1 MTANLS
7 TTGKYLDALPV
18 WARELSEKYYSR
30 SYSLF
35 VLYGN
40 VRDLVSLRGQD
51 STMFVALDEFLFSAL
66 FGQRDLILHY
76 DRGGLSFGN
85 PASQADFR
93 RALEGYDS
101 FHGTTYAQSGVPRT
115 PDAVLNLLDN
125 YLRLRIADGKK
136 IGLVIDFAETIAP
149 AGDVSS
155 MAAEDSNLLVILKR
169 WARNAAFLNADVTIC
184 LVSENQ
190 IELNQGI
197 VQNPGVSSIAIPLPD
212 YAERLDFI
220 RGQLKDKALP
230 AGSEVSNETLA
241 TLGAGLKRMQLQSL
255 ISHAVQNQQPLT
267 LKFLSERKRD
277 LIESESGGL
286 LEFVQSR
293 FDLSFVAGNDQAK
306 RKLQDAAAA
315 IRAGNTDV
323 LPMGYV
329 ICGPVGT
336 GKTFITTCFAGE
348 VGIPA
353 VTLKNFRSMWQG
365 VTEGNL
371 ERVLGLLKAMS
382 PIAVIVDEADAQLGA
397 RSSSGDSGV
406 GNRVFAQIAQFMGNT
421 EYRGKVIWFLLTCRP
436 DLLPVDLKRQG
447 RAEEHIALFY
457 PDTPEERLALLRAV
471 QRKVGM
477 KPFPPDVEKFFMER
491 ALSLSGADI
500 EAVLVRSHMRSSLQK
515 KTAVDADDLKAALDD
530 FIPPYYP
537 TEIDLQNMVA
547 VLECT
552 SKSLLPKQYRDL
564 DRSEVIRRTNELMAL
579 ARQSSGGGAGGR
591 SLARRFSPNR
601 YCPNYLFLNHDPIHP
616 ERPSCG
622 REWRDR
628 LGLDER
634 RVVPPEGLR
643 IALLTAAIEMQQ
655 ISPVARAVIR
665 KPLIGIGDATLVK
678 QGQPETGSLAFVGHD
693 RGNQRL
699 IDGRLILPADLKC
712 GRIHIPLHRVSE
724 KMSQQKKSQLSGD
737 RIVDVDFQSVEVAGE
752 RIRNISRDHANPV
765 NLLQVLLH
773 SRCVVCKRNRHDG

>member
-1 MTANLS
+1 MPDSPTK
-7 TTGKYLDALPV
+7 TGKYLDALPA

-30 SYSLF
+30 SFAVF

-40 VRDLVSLRGQD
+40 VRDLVPLRTQDGASSFVSLED
-51 STMFVALDEFLFSAL
+51 FLSGAL

-85 PASQADFR
+85 STTQADYR

-101 FHGTTYAQSGVPRT
+101 FHGTNYSQGGLPRN

-149 AGDVSS
+149 AGDISS
-155 MAAEDSNLLVILKR
+155 MSAEDRNSLVILKR
-169 WARNAAFLNADVTIC
+169 WARNAAFLDADVTIC
-184 LVSENQ
+184 LISENQ

-197 VQNPGVSSIAIPLPD
+197 VQHPGVASIAIPLPD
-212 YAERLDFI
+212 EAERLEFI
-220 RGQLKDKALP
+220 RAQLKSRELP
-230 AGSEVSNETLA
+230 AGSEVSDESLA
-241 TLGAGLKRMQLQSL
+241 KLGAGLKRVQLQGL
-255 ISHAVQNQQPLT
+255 ISHAVENKQPLT
-267 LKFLSERKRD
+267 LKFLSQKKKD

-306 RKLQDAAAA
+306 RKLQDAASA
-315 IRAGNTDV
+315 IRAGNTEV

-371 ERVLGLLKAMS
+371 ERVLILLKAMS
-382 PIAVIVDEADAQLGA
+382 PIAVIVDEADAQLGD

-457 PDTPEERLALLRAV
+457 PDTPEERLALLRAM
-471 QRKVGM
+471 QRKIGM
-477 KPFPPDVEKFFMER
+477 KAFPQDIETFFLNR
-491 ALSLSGADI
+491 AGGLSGADI
-500 EAVLVRSHMRSSLQK
+500 EAVLVRSHMRSSLQNK
-515 KTAVDADDLKAALDD
+515 AVVDAQDLEAALED

-564 DRSEVIRRTNELMAL
+564 ERGELIRRTNELL
-579 ARQSSGGGAGGR
+579 AAS
-591 SLARRFSPNR
+591 RR
-601 YCPNYLFLNHDPIHP
+601 
-616 ERPSCG
+616 
-622 REWRDR
+622 
-628 LGLDER
+628 
-634 RVVPPEGLR
+634 
-643 IALLTAAIEMQQ
+643 
-655 ISPVARAVIR
+655 IS
-665 KPLIGIGDATLVK
+665 
-678 QGQPETGSLAFVGHD
+678 E
-693 RGNQRL
+693 N
-699 IDGRLILPADLKC
+699 
-712 GRIHIPLHRVSE
+712 
-724 KMSQQKKSQLSGD
+724 
-737 RIVDVDFQSVEVAGE
+737 
-752 RIRNISRDHANPV
+752 
-765 NLLQVLLH
+765 
-773 SRCVVCKRNRHDG
+773 

>member
-1 MTANLS
+1 MAESS
-7 TTGKYLDALPV
+7 TKTGKYLDALPA
-18 WARELSEKYYSR
+18 WARDLSEKYYSR
-30 SYSLF
+30 SFAVF

-40 VRDLVSLRGQD
+40 VRDCLPLATQEDTTNFVSLEDFLSRG
-51 STMFVALDEFLFSAL
+51 L
-66 FGQRDLILHY
+66 FGRRDLILHY
-76 DRGGLSFGN
+76 DRGGLSFGT
-85 PASQADFR
+85 PATQADFG

-101 FHGTTYAQSGVPRT
+101 FHGTKLAQGGLPRN

-155 MAAEDSNLLVILKR
+155 MSAEDRNSLVILKR
-169 WARNAAFLNADVTIC
+169 WARNAAFLAADVTIC
-184 LVSENQ
+184 LISENQ

-197 VQNPGVSSIAIPLPD
+197 VQHPGVASIAIPLPD
-212 YAERLDFI
+212 NAERLNFI
-220 RGQLKDKALP
+220 RAQLKSRELP
-230 AGSEVSNETLA
+230 AGSEVNDESLA
-241 TLGAGLKRMQLQSL
+241 KLGAGLKRVQLEGL
-255 ISHAVQNQQPLT
+255 ISHAVENRQPLT
-267 LKFLSERKRD
+267 LKFLSQKKKD
-277 LIESESGGL
+277 LIEAESGGL

-371 ERVLGLLKAMS
+371 ERVLSLLKAMS
-382 PIAVIVDEADAQLGA
+382 PIAVIVDEADAQLGD
-397 RSSSGDSGV
+397 RSSAGDSGV

-457 PDTPEERLALLRAV
+457 PETPEERLALLRAM
-471 QRKVGM
+471 QRKIGM
-477 KPFPPDVEKFFMER
+477 KPFPMEIEKFFLDR
-491 ALSLSGADI
+491 AGSLSGADI
-500 EAVLVRSHMRSSLQK
+500 EAVLVRSHMRSSLQN
-515 KTAVDADDLKAALDD
+515 KTAVDAQDLEAALDD

-537 TEIDLQNMVA
+537 TEIDLQNLVA

-564 DRSEVIRRTNELMAL
+564 ERAELIRRTNQLLSA
-579 ARQSSGGGAGGR
+579 S
-591 SLARRFSPNR
+591 RR
-601 YCPNYLFLNHDPIHP
+601 
-616 ERPSCG
+616 
-622 REWRDR
+622 
-628 LGLDER
+628 
-634 RVVPPEGLR
+634 
-643 IALLTAAIEMQQ
+643 
-655 ISPVARAVIR
+655 ISE
-665 KPLIGIGDATLVK
+665 D
-678 QGQPETGSLAFVGHD
+678 
-693 RGNQRL
+693 
-699 IDGRLILPADLKC
+699 
-712 GRIHIPLHRVSE
+712 
-724 KMSQQKKSQLSGD
+724 
-737 RIVDVDFQSVEVAGE
+737 
-752 RIRNISRDHANPV
+752 
-765 NLLQVLLH
+765 
-773 SRCVVCKRNRHDG
+773 

>member
-1 MTANLS
+1 MPDNPTK
-7 TTGKYLDALPV
+7 TGKYLDALPA

-30 SYSLF
+30 SYAVF

-40 VRDLVSLRGQD
+40 VRDCVPLRTPEDTATFVSLEDFLSRG
-51 STMFVALDEFLFSAL
+51 L

-76 DRGGLSFGN
+76 DRGGLSFGT
-85 PASQADFR
+85 PATQADFR

-101 FHGTTYAQSGVPRT
+101 FHGTNFAQGGLPRN

-136 IGLVIDFAETIAP
+136 IAVLIDFAETVAP
-149 AGDVSS
+149 AGDNSGLS
-155 MAAEDSNLLVILKR
+155 AEDRNALVTLKR
-169 WARNAAFLNADVTIC
+169 WARNAAFLAADVTIC
-184 LVSENQ
+184 LISENQ

-197 VQNPGVSSIAIPLPD
+197 VQHPGVASIAVPLPD

-220 RGQLKDKALP
+220 RAQLKSRELP
-230 AGSEVSNETLA
+230 AGSEVNDESLA
-241 TLGAGLKRMQLQSL
+241 KLGAGLKRVQLQGL
-255 ISHAVQNQQPLT
+255 ISHAVENKQPLT
-267 LKFLSERKRD
+267 LKFLSQKKKD

-306 RKLQDAAAA
+306 RKLQDAASA

-371 ERVLGLLKAMS
+371 ERVLTLLKAMS
-382 PIAVIVDEADAQLGA
+382 PIAVIVDEADAQLGD
-397 RSSSGDSGV
+397 RSNSGDSGV

-457 PDTPEERLALLRAV
+457 PDTPEERLALLRAM

-477 KPFPPDVEKFFMER
+477 KSFPDDVEKFFLDR
-491 ALSLSGADI
+491 AGSLSGADI
-500 EAVLVRSHMRSSLQK
+500 EAVLVRSHMRSSLQNK
-515 KTAVDADDLKAALDD
+515 AAVDAQDLEAALED

-537 TEIDLQNMVA
+537 TEIDLQNLVA
-547 VLECT
+547 VMECT

-564 DRSEVIRRTNELMAL
+564 ERSELIRRTNELL
-579 ARQSSGGGAGGR
+579 AVS
-591 SLARRFSPNR
+591 RR
-601 YCPNYLFLNHDPIHP
+601 
-616 ERPSCG
+616 
-622 REWRDR
+622 
-628 LGLDER
+628 
-634 RVVPPEGLR
+634 
-643 IALLTAAIEMQQ
+643 
-655 ISPVARAVIR
+655 ISE
-665 KPLIGIGDATLVK
+665 D
-678 QGQPETGSLAFVGHD
+678 
-693 RGNQRL
+693 
-699 IDGRLILPADLKC
+699 
-712 GRIHIPLHRVSE
+712 
-724 KMSQQKKSQLSGD
+724 
-737 RIVDVDFQSVEVAGE
+737 
-752 RIRNISRDHANPV
+752 
-765 NLLQVLLH
+765 
-773 SRCVVCKRNRHDG
+773 

>member
-1 MTANLS
+1 MADSITK
-7 TTGKYLDALPV
+7 TGKYLDALPA
-18 WARELSEKYYSR
+18 WARDLSEKYYSR
-30 SYSLF
+30 SFALF

-40 VRDLVSLRGQD
+40 VRDCVPLRMQEGDASFVSLEDFLSRG
-51 STMFVALDEFLFSAL
+51 L
-66 FGQRDLILHY
+66 FGQRDLMLHY
-76 DRGGLSFGN
+76 DRGGLSFGT
-85 PASQADFR
+85 PATQADFR

-101 FHGTTYAQSGVPRT
+101 FHGTNYSQGGLPRN

-155 MAAEDSNLLVILKR
+155 MSAEDRNSLVIFKR
-169 WARNAAFLNADVTIC
+169 WARNAAFLDADVTIC
-184 LVSENQ
+184 LISENQ

-197 VQNPGVSSIAIPLPD
+197 VQHPGVASIAIPLPD
-212 YAERLDFI
+212 FPERLEFI
-220 RGQLKDKALP
+220 RAQLKSRELP
-230 AGSEVSNETLA
+230 AGSEVNDESLA
-241 TLGAGLKRMQLQSL
+241 KLGAGLKRVQLQGL
-255 ISHAVQNQQPLT
+255 ISHAVENHQPLT
-267 LKFLSERKRD
+267 LKFLSGKKKD
-277 LIESESGGL
+277 LIEAESAGL

-306 RKLQDAAAA
+306 RKLQDAATA

-371 ERVLGLLKAMS
+371 ERVLSLLKAMS
-382 PIAVIVDEADAQLGA
+382 PIAVIVDEADAQLGD

-457 PDTPEERLALLRAV
+457 PETPEERLALLRAM
-471 QRKVGM
+471 QRKIGM
-477 KPFPPDVEKFFMER
+477 KAFPAEIETLFLNR
-491 ALSLSGADI
+491 AGGLSGADI
-500 EAVLVRSHMRSSLQK
+500 EAVLVRSHMRSSLQN
-515 KTAVDADDLKAALDD
+515 KTVVDADDLQGALED

-564 DRSEVIRRTNELMAL
+564 ERGELIRRTNELL
-579 ARQSSGGGAGGR
+579 AAS
-591 SLARRFSPNR
+591 RR
-601 YCPNYLFLNHDPIHP
+601 
-616 ERPSCG
+616 
-622 REWRDR
+622 
-628 LGLDER
+628 
-634 RVVPPEGLR
+634 
-643 IALLTAAIEMQQ
+643 
-655 ISPVARAVIR
+655 IS
-665 KPLIGIGDATLVK
+665 
-678 QGQPETGSLAFVGHD
+678 E
-693 RGNQRL
+693 N
-699 IDGRLILPADLKC
+699 
-712 GRIHIPLHRVSE
+712 
-724 KMSQQKKSQLSGD
+724 
-737 RIVDVDFQSVEVAGE
+737 
-752 RIRNISRDHANPV
+752 
-765 NLLQVLLH
+765 
-773 SRCVVCKRNRHDG
+773 

>member
-1 MTANLS
+1 MPDSPTK
-7 TTGKYLDALPV
+7 TGKYLDALPA
-18 WARELSEKYYSR
+18 WARDLSEKYYSR
-30 SYSLF
+30 SFAVF

-40 VRDLVSLRGQD
+40 VRDCLPLRTPEGTTSFVSLEDFLSRG
-51 STMFVALDEFLFSAL
+51 L

-76 DRGGLSFGN
+76 DRGGLSFGT
-85 PASQADFR
+85 PATQADFR

-101 FHGTTYAQSGVPRT
+101 FHGTNFAQGGLPRN

-155 MAAEDSNLLVILKR
+155 MSAEDRNSLVILKR
-169 WARNAAFLNADVTIC
+169 WARNAAFLAADVTIC
-184 LVSENQ
+184 LISENQ

-197 VQNPGVSSIAIPLPD
+197 VQHPGVASIAIPLPD
-212 YAERLDFI
+212 LDERLDFI
-220 RGQLKDKALP
+220 RAQLKSRELP
-230 AGSEVSNETLA
+230 TGSEVNDESLA
-241 TLGAGLKRMQLQSL
+241 KLGAGLKRVQLQGL
-255 ISHAVQNQQPLT
+255 ISHAVENKQSLT
-267 LKFLSERKRD
+267 LKFLSQKKKD
-277 LIESESGGL
+277 LIEAESGGL

-306 RKLQDAAAA
+306 RKLQDAASA
-315 IRAGNTDV
+315 IRAGNTEV

-371 ERVLGLLKAMS
+371 ERVLTLLKAMS
-382 PIAVIVDEADAQLGA
+382 PIAVIVDEADAQLGD
-397 RSSSGDSGV
+397 RSNSGDSGV

-457 PDTPEERLALLRAV
+457 PETPDERLALLRAM

-477 KPFPPDVEKFFMER
+477 KSFPADIEKFFLDR
-491 ALSLSGADI
+491 AGSLSGADI
-500 EAVLVRSHMRSSLQK
+500 EAVLVRSHMRSSLQN
-515 KTAVDADDLKAALDD
+515 KTVVDAQDLEAALDD

-537 TEIDLQNMVA
+537 TEIDLQNLVA

-564 DRSEVIRRTNELMAL
+564 ERSELIRRTNELL
-579 ARQSSGGGAGGR
+579 AAS
-591 SLARRFSPNR
+591 RRIS
-601 YCPNYLFLNHDPIHP
+601 
-616 ERPSCG
+616 
-622 REWRDR
+622 
-628 LGLDER
+628 
-634 RVVPPEGLR
+634 EG
-643 IALLTAAIEMQQ
+643 
-655 ISPVARAVIR
+655 
-665 KPLIGIGDATLVK
+665 
-678 QGQPETGSLAFVGHD
+678 
-693 RGNQRL
+693 
-699 IDGRLILPADLKC
+699 
-712 GRIHIPLHRVSE
+712 
-724 KMSQQKKSQLSGD
+724 
-737 RIVDVDFQSVEVAGE
+737 
-752 RIRNISRDHANPV
+752 
-765 NLLQVLLH
+765 
-773 SRCVVCKRNRHDG
+773 

>member
-1 MTANLS
+1 MPDSPTK
-7 TTGKYLDALPV
+7 TGKYLDALPA

-30 SYSLF
+30 SFAVF

-40 VRDLVSLRGQD
+40 VRDLVPLRTQEGATIFVSLED
-51 STMFVALDEFLFSAL
+51 FLSRAL

-85 PASQADFR
+85 STTQADFR

-101 FHGTTYAQSGVPRT
+101 FHGTNFSQGGLPRN

-155 MAAEDSNLLVILKR
+155 MSAEDRNSLVILKR
-169 WARNAAFLNADVTIC
+169 WARNAAFLDADVTIC
-184 LVSENQ
+184 LISENQ

-197 VQNPGVSSIAIPLPD
+197 VQHPGVASIAIPLPD
-212 YAERLDFI
+212 DAERLEFI
-220 RGQLKDKALP
+220 RAQLTSRELP
-230 AGSEVSNETLA
+230 AGSEVSGESLA
-241 TLGAGLKRMQLQSL
+241 KLGAGLKRVQLQGL
-255 ISHAVQNQQPLT
+255 ISHAVENKQPLT
-267 LKFLSERKRD
+267 LKFLSQKKKD

-306 RKLQDAAAA
+306 RKLQDAASA
-315 IRAGNTDV
+315 IRAGNTEV

-371 ERVLGLLKAMS
+371 ERVLTLLKAMS
-382 PIAVIVDEADAQLGA
+382 PIAVIVDEADAQLGD

-457 PDTPEERLALLRAV
+457 PDTPEERLALLRAM
-471 QRKVGM
+471 QRKIGM
-477 KPFPPDVEKFFMER
+477 KPFPEDIEKFFLNR
-491 ALSLSGADI
+491 AGGLSGADI
-500 EAVLVRSHMRSSLQK
+500 EAVLVRSHMRSSLQNK
-515 KTAVDADDLKAALDD
+515 AVVDAQDLEAALED

-564 DRSEVIRRTNELMAL
+564 ERGELIRRTNELL
-579 ARQSSGGGAGGR
+579 AAS
-591 SLARRFSPNR
+591 RR
-601 YCPNYLFLNHDPIHP
+601 
-616 ERPSCG
+616 
-622 REWRDR
+622 
-628 LGLDER
+628 
-634 RVVPPEGLR
+634 
-643 IALLTAAIEMQQ
+643 M
-655 ISPVARAVIR
+655 
-665 KPLIGIGDATLVK
+665 
-678 QGQPETGSLAFVGHD
+678 
-693 RGNQRL
+693 
-699 IDGRLILPADLKC
+699 
-712 GRIHIPLHRVSE
+712 SE
-724 KMSQQKKSQLSGD
+724 S
-737 RIVDVDFQSVEVAGE
+737 
-752 RIRNISRDHANPV
+752 
-765 NLLQVLLH
+765 
-773 SRCVVCKRNRHDG
+773 